1 MERIKKNLPHHY
13 EWKNIDRRSSLAPK
27 HGVMTQPTEGYPL
40 RHDSTAFFSAAQFD
54 SHCLGGLTDVK
65 LDLDTVS
72 LTAHHR
78 SSVKWSSTS
87 LFILC
92 NYEERL
98 LEHVIYV
105 NTVPNVYIFNSTSG
119 PEQSITIVPHL
130 ADSYTIV
137 LSVFR
142 STIVLLISILRE
154 K

>member
-54 SHCLGGLTDVK
+54 SHCLGGLTAVK

-105 NTVPNVYIFNSTSG
+105 NTQYCIHFLLDFRFWTVYHYFISFSG
-119 PEQSITIVPHL
+119 FS
-130 ADSYTIV
+130 S
-137 LSVFR
+137 S
-142 STIVLLISILRE
+142 IVLLISMLKE
-154 K
+154 N